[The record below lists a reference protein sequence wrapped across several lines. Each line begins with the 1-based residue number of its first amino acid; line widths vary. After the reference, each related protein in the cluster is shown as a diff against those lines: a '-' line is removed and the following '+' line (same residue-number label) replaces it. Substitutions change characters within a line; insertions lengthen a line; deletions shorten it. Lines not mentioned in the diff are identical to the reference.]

1 MYSPTSSRFIFR
13 LVLHLSLQ
21 KFSDRW
27 PSRSATHVPPLHP
40 LPPQAPSWSCLYSR
54 EASHNLLPESR
65 HLCIL
70 HVFVFV
76 NFFPLETS
84 PPFPP
89 HLLFFWTVP
98 PSGFSFSFSFV
109 SLHGSEDLAISGCRQ
124 ILDCKVSSR
133 PRQNSN
139 LELKHPGREKVTG
152 EKKVVYSVALGN
164 LRTS

>member
-1 MYSPTSSRFIFR
+1 MGSSDSTMLALLLSLKPRILYIMYSPTSSRFIFR
-13 LVLHLSLQ
+13 VVLHLSLQ

-40 LPPQAPSWSCLYSR
+40 LRPQVPSWSCLYSR

-76 NFFPLETS
+76 NFFS
-84 PPFPP
+84 PWKLPSLSR
-89 HLLFFWTVP
+89 HIGYFFWTVP

-109 SLHGSEDLAISGCRQ
+109 SLYGSEDLAISGCRQ
-124 ILDCKVSSR
+124 IFDCKVSS
-133 PRQNSN
+133 
-139 LELKHPGREKVTG
+139 
-152 EKKVVYSVALGN
+152 
-164 LRTS
+164 